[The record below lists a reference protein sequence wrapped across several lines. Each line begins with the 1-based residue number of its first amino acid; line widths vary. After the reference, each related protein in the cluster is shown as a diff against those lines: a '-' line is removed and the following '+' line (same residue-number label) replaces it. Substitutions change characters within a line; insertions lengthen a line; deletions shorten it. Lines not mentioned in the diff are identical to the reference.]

1 MIICILSLNNC
12 LRVNRI
18 RFEICTE
25 HQRNPKDHYLI
36 CFSDEQRIFSSK
48 KKMTLHWFSLNYNHI
63 FILCR
68 INIVLSKSISS
79 TDVWC
84 ADDPLFFLLLLL
96 EKQICFL
103 SWHSCGS
110 GLVISK
116 HKAEVRR
123 WRLGFRLADNQGWKN
138 IKVWLEMTSSRLA
151 DHHGYSNKYLGRVGE
166 RLSS

>member
-1 MIICILSLNNC
+1 
-12 LRVNRI
+12 
-18 RFEICTE
+18 
-25 HQRNPKDHYLI
+25 
-36 CFSDEQRIFSSK
+36 
-48 KKMTLHWFSLNYNHI
+48 MTLHWFSLNYNHI

-166 RLSS
+166 RLSSRLTVTKKQDTNNCLPHVHPSWSPPCTAAVSL